1 MFTTDVQASSST
13 ATLGCVVFPALNK
26 GTQPRLA
33 VLPGFFRS
41 LFRLW
46 VFVLASTNPHRLKSK
61 MPTRSGPVP
70 LNKKSERDLMR
81 RCGLVIAVLLL
92 FAALPVAAQ
101 QQAAP
106 KAAPAPAPKRDLSG
120 VWHYEGTGGS
130 EPIAPDN
137 LIPPMTPW
145 AQAKYDEEKPGY
157 GRKRAPGGNDPI
169 LQCDPMGFPRVM
181 FMYTLF
187 EFVQVPGRVIQFFER
202 DHEYRTIWTNGRSLP
217 KDPDPTWY
225 GYAIGH
231 WEADDTFVVESASFN
246 DKTWLGS
253 TGYPHSENMRVT
265 ERYKRVDRDTI
276 LYDITVT
283 DPKAY
288 TQPIV
293 GPHRIMKLRPKD
305 ELLEEICVPSEERSF
320 ANRVGAPAA
329 SKTPK

>member
-1 MFTTDVQASSST
+1 MFTIDVRGSSST
-13 ATLGCVVFPALNK
+13 RF
-26 GTQPRLA
+26 
-33 VLPGFFRS
+33 S
-41 LFRLW
+41 LW
-46 VFVLASTNPHRLKSK
+46 GFVLARTKTHRLK
-61 MPTRSGPVP
+61 PVP
-70 LNKKSERDLMR
+70 LSKKSQRDLLR
-81 RCGLVIAVLLL
+81 RCVRAMLIALS

-101 QQAAP
+101 QQLTP

-120 VWHYEGTGGS
+120 VWHYEGNGGS

-187 EFVQVPGRVIQFFER
+187 EFVQVPGRVVQFFER
-202 DHEYRTIWTNGRSLP
+202 DHEYRSIWTDGRSLP
-217 KDPDPTWY
+217 KGADPTWY
-225 GYAIGH
+225 GYAVGH
-231 WEADDTFVVESASFN
+231 WEGDDTFVVESAGFN

-253 TGYPHSENMRVT
+253 TGYPHSENMRVA
-265 ERYKRVDRDTI
+265 ERYRRVDHDTI
-276 LYDITVT
+276 LYDVTVT

-305 ELLEEICVPSEERSF
+305 ELLEEICVPSEEKSF
-320 ANRVGAPAA
+320 ADRVAEPA
-329 SKTPK
+329 TPKPSK